1 MADSLRENQNEKL
14 TICFAK
20 KFQMNIS
27 KQKLLDEMNTRW
39 IRDCNCAL
47 RDAATQAVLGNGN
60 AEAEILFI
68 GEAPGEKEDER
79 GIPFVGS
86 AGKFLDELL
95 ASISLKRDDVYITNV
110 VKYRP
115 PENRDPLPD
124 EVAACREWLVEEI
137 RTINPKLIVT
147 LGRHAMA
154 HFLPG
159 KKISAVHG
167 QVFPENITGLRT
179 KKVLPLYH
187 PAAALYNGGLR
198 VTLFQDFKKI
208 LKIIKK

>member
-1 MADSLRENQNEKL
+1 
-14 TICFAK
+14 
-20 KFQMNIS
+20 MNIS